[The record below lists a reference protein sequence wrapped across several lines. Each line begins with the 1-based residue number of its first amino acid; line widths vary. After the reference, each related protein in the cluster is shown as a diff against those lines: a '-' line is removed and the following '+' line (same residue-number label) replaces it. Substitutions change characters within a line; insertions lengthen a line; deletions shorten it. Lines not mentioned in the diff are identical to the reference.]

1 MQQVNS
7 TLYALNKDGSFQCW
21 KVFIAGNQVVVEFGK
36 VGGKKQQKVTTC
48 EPKNVGRSNE
58 TTAEQQALAEA
69 VSKWEK
75 QVRLGYRDDT
85 SKLEQEENF
94 SPMLAHDATKRSKS
108 IVYPAYV
115 QPKLD
120 GVRALVTL
128 DADGFPQF
136 NSRGNKLYPVPLDS
150 ELSEQVKSLSEHSGF
165 DKFDGE
171 LYIHGLSLQKIVA
184 LAKKWRTPEQIEEE
198 IEKDY
203 QSDLKRHQ
211 KAIDNGEDSWKDFD
225 GDVYSVAIEPV
236 KDVDRYGGYS
246 SLDLEYHIFDIP
258 CSNKPWMINDG
269 ISDYTDK
276 ECRYKDLMDTDHFT
290 SVIKADKINVV
301 QGNVFDTE
309 DEVKQSIGHFMQQGF
324 EGAIIRNF
332 KGVYEFGQRS
342 SDLQKWKLFQ
352 DGEAKVL
359 DSVED
364 KNGEGVLLCE
374 EKDGTRFNCKMKGT
388 HAERSQERMLL
399 LVGKFINFTFQARTD
414 DGVPQFP
421 VGQSVR
427 ELDTLTWEP
436 VY

>member
-1 MQQVNS
+1 MQQINS
-7 TLYALNKDGSFQCW
+7 TLYALNKDGSFQEW
-21 KVFIAGNQVVVEFGK
+21 KVFVDGAEVIVEFGK
-36 VGGKKQQKVTTC
+36 LGGKVQRKATYS
-48 EPKNVGRSNE
+48 EPKNIGRSNE
-58 TTAEQQALAEA
+58 TTDCQQAVLDAK
-69 VSKWEK
+69 SKWEK
-75 QVRLGYRDDT
+75 QVRLGYRETKEALQTED
-85 SKLEQEENF
+85 NF
-94 SPMLAHDATKRSKS
+94 SPMLAHDAIKRSKS

-120 GVRALVTL
+120 GVRALVTI
-128 DADGFPQF
+128 DKDGIPVF
-136 NSRGNKLYPVPLDS
+136 NSRGNKTYPVQGAL
-150 ELSEQVKSLSEHSGF
+150 LQQVKELSEHSGF

-184 LAKKWRTPEQIEEE
+184 LAKKWRTPEQIEAE

-203 QSDLKRHQ
+203 QGDIKRRQ
-211 KAIDNGEDSWKDFD
+211 KAIDNGEESWKDFD
-225 GDVYSVAIEPV
+225 GEVYPVTVEAI
-236 KDVDRYGGYS
+236 KDVDRYSGYS

-258 CSNKPWMINDG
+258 VNANSPWYSESHDKTRL
-269 ISDYTDK
+269 TD
-276 ECRYKDLMDTDHFT
+276 L
-290 SVIKADKINVV
+290 
-301 QGNVFDTE
+301 
-309 DEVKQSIGHFMQQGF
+309 DEVAVVVECELSLPKIKIVHGEFVKDEASVKRFIGYYMQDGF
-324 EGAIIRNF
+324 EGVIIRNF

-388 HAERSQERMLL
+388 HEERSQARMLL
-399 LVGKFINFTFQARTD
+399 LVDKFINFTFQARTD

-427 ELDTLTWEP
+427 EVDSLTWEP

>member
-1 MQQVNS
+1 MS
-7 TLYALNKDGSFQCW
+7 ISLDTPTLYALNKDGSYQVW
-21 KVFIAGNQVVVEFGK
+21 NVTTEGDEVVVSFGK
-36 VGGKKQQKVTTC
+36 ENGKIQQKRTKC
-48 EPKNVGRSNE
+48 EMKNVGRSNE
-58 TTAEQQALAEA
+58 TSAVFQAVLEA
-69 VSKWEK
+69 RSKWEK
-75 QVRLGYRDDT
+75 QVRLGYRET
-85 SKLEQEENF
+85 KEELQTEENF
-94 SPMLAHDATKRSKS
+94 SPMLAHDAIKRSKS
-108 IVYPAYV
+108 IVYPTYV

-150 ELSEQVKSLSEHSGF
+150 ELSKQVKSLSEHSGF

-211 KAIDNGEDSWKDFD
+211 KAVDNGEESWKDFD

-258 CSNKPWMINDG
+258 VNANTPW
-269 ISDYTDK
+269 YAV
-276 ECRYKDLMDTDHFT
+276 EHTDHR
-290 SVIKADKINVV
+290 KADLDIVAYMIEEALNVPLV
-301 QGNVFDTE
+301 RVVSGEMVA
-309 DEVKQSIGHFMQQGF
+309 DEKSVKNYIGIYMTGGF
-324 EGAIIRNF
+324 EGVIIRNF
-332 KGVYEFGQRS
+332 KGLYEFGQRS
-342 SDLQKWKLFQ
+342 SDLLKWKLFQ

-364 KNGEGVLLCE
+364 KNGEGVLFCE
-374 EKDGTRFNCKMKGT
+374 EKDGIRFNCKMKGT

>member
-1 MQQVNS
+1 MQQINS
-7 TLYALNKDGSFQCW
+7 TLYALNKDGSYQEW
-21 KVFIAGNQVVVEFGK
+21 KVSVFGADVIVEFGK
-36 VGGKKQQKVTTC
+36 LGGKKQIKITSC
-48 EPKNVGRSNE
+48 EPKNIGRSNE
-58 TTAEQQALAEA
+58 TTGEQQAVLEA
-69 VSKWEK
+69 RSKWEK
-75 QVRLGYRDDT
+75 QVRLGYRET
-85 SKLEQEENF
+85 KEELQTEENF
-94 SPMLAHDATKRSKS
+94 SPMLAHDAIKRSRS

-128 DADGFPQF
+128 DKDGIPVF
-136 NSRGNKLYPVPLDS
+136 NSRGNKTYPVQGAL
-150 ELSEQVKSLSEHSGF
+150 LQQVKELAEHSGF

-184 LAKKWRTPEQIEEE
+184 LAKKWRTPEQIEAE

-203 QSDLKRHQ
+203 QADIKRYN
-211 KAIDNGEDSWKDFD
+211 KAVADGEHLWKDFD
-225 GDVYSVAIEPV
+225 GNVWAVSTYKPV
-236 KDVDRYGGYS
+236 KDVDRFSGYS

-258 CSNKPWMINDG
+258 VNAQSPWYSYEHDKTRHQDLLVVADAVECELNVPLVKVIHG
-269 ISDYTDK
+269 I
-276 ECRYKDLMDTDHFT
+276 
-290 SVIKADKINVV
+290 VV
-301 QGNVFDTE
+301 SSE
-309 DEVKQSIGHFMQQGF
+309 REVKWSIGKYMEQGF
-324 EGAIIRNF
+324 EGSIIRNF

-342 SDLQKWKLFQ
+342 SDLQKWKQFQ

-374 EKDGTRFNCKMKGT
+374 ERDGTRFNCKMKGT
-388 HAERSQERMLL
+388 HAERSQAKMLL
-399 LVGKFINFTFQARTD
+399 LVGDFINFTFQSRTD

>member
-1 MQQVNS
+1 MPQINS
-7 TLYALNKDGSFQCW
+7 TLYALNKDGSFQEW
-21 KVFIAGNQVVVEFGK
+21 KVSVGPESVGSVIVEYGK
-36 VGGKKQQKVTTC
+36 EGGKKMSKVTFC
-48 EPKNVGRSNE
+48 SPKNVGRSNE
-58 TTAEQQALAEA
+58 TTSYEQAVLEA
-69 VSKWEK
+69 RSKWEK
-75 QVRLGYRDDT
+75 QVRLGYRET
-85 SKLEQEENF
+85 KEELQTEENF
-94 SPMLAHDATKRSKS
+94 SPMLAHDAIKRSS
-108 IVYPAYV
+108 AIVYPAYV

-128 DADGFPQF
+128 DKDGIPVF
-136 NSRGNKLYPVPLDS
+136 NSRGNKTYPVQGALLQQVK
-150 ELSEQVKSLSEHSGF
+150 ELSEHTGF

-184 LAKKWRTPEQIEEE
+184 LAKKWRTPEQIEAE

-203 QSDLKRHQ
+203 QGDIKRRQ
-211 KAIDNGEDSWKDFD
+211 KAIDNGEESWKDHD
-225 GDVYSVAIEPV
+225 GEVYPVTVEAV
-236 KDVDRYGGYS
+236 KDVDRYSGYS

-258 CSNKPWMINDG
+258 VNANSPWHSETHDKNRLSDLISVMYSLDCEINASKIKVVRG
-269 ISDYTDK
+269 EFVLNEK
-276 ECRYKDLMDTDHFT
+276 
-290 SVIKADKINVV
+290 SVKR
-301 QGNVFDTE
+301 F
-309 DEVKQSIGHFMQQGF
+309 IGYYMQDGF
-324 EGAIIRNF
+324 EGVIIRNF

-342 SDLQKWKLFQ
+342 TDLQKWKLFQ

-388 HAERSQERMLL
+388 HAERSQAKMLL
-399 LVGKFINFTFQARTD
+399 LVGHFINFTFQSRTD

>member
-1 MQQVNS
+1 MS
-7 TLYALNKDGSFQCW
+7 IALDTPTLYAINKDGSYQVW
-21 KVFIAGNQVVVEFGK
+21 NVRTEGDEVVVEFGK
-36 VGGKKQQKVTTC
+36 ENGKVQQKRTKC
-48 EPKNVGRSNE
+48 EMKNVGRANQ
-58 TTAEQQALAEA
+58 TTAAFQAVLEA
-69 VSKWEK
+69 RSKWEK
-75 QVRLGYRDDT
+75 QVRLGYRET
-85 SKLEQEENF
+85 KEALQTEENF
-94 SPMLAHDATKRSKS
+94 SPMLAHDAIKRSKS
-108 IVYPAYV
+108 LVYPAYV

-128 DADGFPQF
+128 DKDGIPVF
-136 NSRGNKLYPVPLDS
+136 NSRGNKTYPVQGALLQQTK
-150 ELSEQVKSLSEHSGF
+150 ELAEHTGF

-184 LAKKWRTPEQIEEE
+184 LAKKWRTPEQIEVE

-203 QSDLKRHQ
+203 QSDLKRYQ
-211 KAIDNGEDSWKDFD
+211 KAIDNGEQVWKDFD
-225 GDVYSVAIEPV
+225 GDEYDVSIEPV

-258 CSNKPWMINDG
+258 VNANSPWHSQDHNKTRLADLNAVAEAVECEIEVPKIAIVHGEFVANENAVKRFIGRYMQDG
-269 ISDYTDK
+269 Y
-276 ECRYKDLMDTDHFT
+276 
-290 SVIKADKINVV
+290 
-301 QGNVFDTE
+301 
-309 DEVKQSIGHFMQQGF
+309 
-324 EGAIIRNF
+324 EGVIIRNF

-388 HAERSQERMLL
+388 HEERSQARMLL
-399 LVGKFINFTFQARTD
+399 LVDKFINFTFQARTD

-427 ELDTLTWEP
+427 EVDSLTWEP

>member
-7 TLYALNKDGSFQCW
+7 TLYALNKDKSFQEW
-21 KVFIAGNQVVVEFGK
+21 KVFVIGAHVEVRFGK
-36 VGGKKQQKVTTC
+36 EMGKMQSKMTYC

-58 TTAEQQALAEA
+58 TTGPQQALLEA
-69 VSKWEK
+69 QSKWEK
-75 QVRLGYRDDT
+75 QVRLGYRENKRDLLT
-85 SKLEQEENF
+85 EENF
-94 SPMLAHDATKRSKS
+94 SPMLAHDAIKRSKS

-128 DADGFPQF
+128 DKNGIPVF
-136 NSRGNKLYPVPLDS
+136 NSRGNKTYPVQGAL
-150 ELSEQVKSLSEHSGF
+150 LRQVKELAEHSGF

-184 LAKKWRTPEQIEEE
+184 LAKKWRTPEQIEAE

-203 QSDLKRHQ
+203 QSDLKRYQ
-211 KAIDNGEDSWKDFD
+211 KAIDNGEENWKDHE
-225 GDVYSVAIEPV
+225 GEVYSVTVEPV
-236 KDVDRYGGYS
+236 KDVDRYSGYS

-258 CSNKPWMINDG
+258 VNSQSPWYFSENTTHRLGDLESVAELVEYDLKSSKIKIVHG
-269 ISDYTDK
+269 
-276 ECRYKDLMDTDHFT
+276 EFVKDEA
-290 SVIKADKINVV
+290 SVKR
-301 QGNVFDTE
+301 F
-309 DEVKQSIGHFMQQGF
+309 IGYYMEAGF
-324 EGAIIRNF
+324 EGVIIRNF
-332 KGVYEFGQRS
+332 KGKYEFGQRS

-388 HAERSQERMLL
+388 HAERSQEKMLL
-399 LVGKFINFTFQARTD
+399 LVGSFINFTFQSRTD

>member
-21 KVFIAGNQVVVEFGK
+21 KVFISGDQVVVEFGK
-36 VGGKKQQKVTTC
+36 VGGKKQQKSTTC

-69 VSKWEK
+69 ISKWEK

-85 SKLEQEENF
+85 SKLVEEENF
-94 SPMLAHDATKRSKS
+94 SPMLAHDAIKRSS
-108 IVYPAYV
+108 AIVYPAFV

-128 DADGFPQF
+128 DKDGIPVF
-136 NSRGNKLYPVPLDS
+136 NSRGNKTYPVQGAL
-150 ELSEQVKSLSEHSGF
+150 LQQVKELAEFSGF

-184 LAKKWRTPEQIEEE
+184 LAKKWRTPEQIEAE

-203 QSDLKRHQ
+203 QADIKRYN
-211 KAIDNGEDSWKDFD
+211 KAVDAGEHLWKDFE
-225 GDVYSVAIEPV
+225 GNVWAVSTYKPV
-236 KDVDRYGGYS
+236 KDVDRYSGYS

-258 CSNKPWMINDG
+258 VNAQSPWYSYDH
-269 ISDYTDK
+269 DK
-276 ECRYKDLMDTDHFT
+276 TRHQDLLEIADAVECELN
-290 SVIKADKINVV
+290 VPLINVIHGIV
-301 QGNVFDTE
+301 VSSE
-309 DEVKQSIGHFMQQGF
+309 REVKWSIGKYMEQGF
-324 EGAIIRNF
+324 EGSIIRNF

-364 KNGEGVLLCE
+364 KNGEGVLICE

-388 HAERSQERMLL
+388 HAERSQAKMLL
-399 LVGKFINFTFQARTD
+399 LVGHFINFTFQSRTD

-427 ELDTLTWEP
+427 ELDLLTWEP

>member
-21 KVFIAGNQVVVEFGK
+21 KVFIVGNQVVVEFGK

-211 KAIDNGEDSWKDFD
+211 KAVDNGEESWKDH
-225 GDVYSVAIEPV
+225 GGEVYSVAIEPV

-258 CSNKPWMINDG
+258 VNADSPWY
-269 ISDYTDK
+269 S
-276 ECRYKDLMDTDHFT
+276 TDHDKT
-290 SVIKADKINVV
+290 RHQDLLSVAEAVECELEVPLINIVHGIVV
-301 QGNVFDTE
+301 SCE
-309 DEVKQSIGHFMQQGF
+309 REVKWSIGKYMERGF
-324 EGAIIRNF
+324 EGSIVRNF
-332 KGVYEFGQRS
+332 KGLYEFGQRS
-342 SDLQKWKLFQ
+342 SDLLKWKLFQ

-414 DGVPQFP
+414 DGVPQFAI
-421 VGQSVR
+421 GQSVR

-436 VY
+436 AY

>member
-7 TLYALNKDGSFQCW
+7 TLFALNKDGSFQCW
-21 KVFIAGNQVVVEFGK
+21 KVFIVGNQVVVEFGK

-58 TTAEQQALAEA
+58 TTAEQQAWAEA

-94 SPMLAHDATKRSKS
+94 SPMLAHDAIKRYKS
-108 IVYPAYV
+108 IIYPAYV

-150 ELSEQVKSLSEHSGF
+150 ELSKQVKSLSEHSGF

-211 KAIDNGEDSWKDFD
+211 KAVDNGEESWKDFD
-225 GDVYSVAIEPV
+225 GDVYSIAIEPV

-258 CSNKPWMINDG
+258 VNAGSPWY
-269 ISDYTDK
+269 S
-276 ECRYKDLMDTDHFT
+276 TDHDKT
-290 SVIKADKINVV
+290 RHQDLLSVA
-301 QGNVFDTE
+301 
-309 DEVKQSIGHFMQQGF
+309 
-324 EGAIIRNF
+324 EG
-332 KGVYEFGQRS
+332 
-342 SDLQKWKLFQ
+342 
-352 DGEAKVL
+352 
-359 DSVED
+359 
-364 KNGEGVLLCE
+364 
-374 EKDGTRFNCKMKGT
+374 T
-388 HAERSQERMLL
+388 
-399 LVGKFINFTFQARTD
+399 
-414 DGVPQFP
+414 
-421 VGQSVR
+421 
-427 ELDTLTWEP
+427 
-436 VY
+436 

>member
-1 MQQVNS
+1 MS
-7 TLYALNKDGSFQCW
+7 ISLDTPTLYALNKDGSYQVW
-21 KVFIAGNQVVVEFGK
+21 NVTTEGDEVVVSFGK
-36 VGGKKQQKVTTC
+36 ENGKIQQKRTKC
-48 EPKNVGRSNE
+48 EMKNIGRSNE
-58 TTAEQQALAEA
+58 TTAEFQAVLEA
-69 VSKWEK
+69 RSKWEK
-75 QVRLGYRDDT
+75 QVRLGYRET
-85 SKLEQEENF
+85 KEELQTEENF
-94 SPMLAHDATKRSKS
+94 SPMLAHDAIKRSKS
-108 IVYPAYV
+108 IVYPAYI

-128 DADGFPQF
+128 DKDGIPVF
-136 NSRGNKLYPVPLDS
+136 NSRGNKTYPVQGAL
-150 ELSEQVKSLSEHSGF
+150 LQQVKELADHTGF

-184 LAKKWRTPEQIEEE
+184 LAKKWRTPEQIEAE

-203 QSDLKRHQ
+203 QADIKRYN
-211 KAIDNGEDSWKDFD
+211 KAVADGEHLWKDFD
-225 GDVYSVAIEPV
+225 GNVWAVSTYKPV
-236 KDVDRYGGYS
+236 KDVDRFSGYS

-258 CSNKPWMINDG
+258 VNAQSPWYSYEHDKTRHQDLLVVADAVECELNVPLVKVIHG
-269 ISDYTDK
+269 I
-276 ECRYKDLMDTDHFT
+276 
-290 SVIKADKINVV
+290 VV
-301 QGNVFDTE
+301 SSE
-309 DEVKQSIGHFMQQGF
+309 REVKWSIGKYMEQGF
-324 EGAIIRNF
+324 EGSIIRNF

-342 SDLQKWKLFQ
+342 SDLQKWKQFQ

-374 EKDGTRFNCKMKGT
+374 ERDGTRFNCKMKGT
-388 HAERSQERMLL
+388 HAERSQAKMLL
-399 LVGKFINFTFQARTD
+399 LVGDFINFTFQSRTD

>member
-7 TLYALNKDGSFQCW
+7 TLFALNKDGSFQCW
-21 KVFIAGNQVVVEFGK
+21 KVFIVGNQVVVEFGK

-58 TTAEQQALAEA
+58 TTAEEQALAEA
-69 VSKWEK
+69 ISKWEK

-94 SPMLAHDATKRSKS
+94 SPMLAHDAIKRSS
-108 IVYPAYV
+108 AIVYPAYV

-128 DADGFPQF
+128 DKDGIPVF
-136 NSRGNKLYPVPLDS
+136 NSRGNKTYPVQGAL
-150 ELSEQVKSLSEHSGF
+150 LQQVKELAEHSGF

-203 QSDLKRHQ
+203 QSDLKRYQ
-211 KAIDNGEDSWKDFD
+211 KAVDNGEESWKDH
-225 GDVYSVAIEPV
+225 GGEVYSIAIEPI

-258 CSNKPWMINDG
+258 VNADRPWY
-269 ISDYTDK
+269 S
-276 ECRYKDLMDTDHFT
+276 TDHDNT
-290 SVIKADKINVV
+290 RHQDLLAVAEAVECELEVPRIQIVHGIVV
-301 QGNVFDTE
+301 SCE
-309 DEVKQSIGHFMQQGF
+309 REVKWSIGKYMENGF
-324 EGAIIRNF
+324 EGSIIRNF
-332 KGVYEFGQRS
+332 KGLYEFGQRS
-342 SDLQKWKLFQ
+342 SDLLKWKLFQ
-352 DGEAKVL
+352 DGEAKVI

-399 LVGKFINFTFQARTD
+399 LVDKFINFTFQARTD

>member
-1 MQQVNS
+1 MQQINS
-7 TLYALNKDGSFQCW
+7 TLFALNKDGSFQCW
-21 KVFIAGNQVVVEFGK
+21 KVFIVGNQVVVEFGK

-58 TTAEQQALAEA
+58 TTAEQQAWAEA

-94 SPMLAHDATKRSKS
+94 SPMLAHDAIKRSKS

-128 DADGFPQF
+128 DVDGFPQF

-150 ELSEQVKSLSEHSGF
+150 ELSEQVKSLSAHSGF

-211 KAIDNGEDSWKDFD
+211 KAVDNGEESWKDHD
-225 GDVYSVAIEPV
+225 GEVYSVAIEPV

-258 CSNKPWMINDG
+258 VNAGSPWYSTEHDKTRHQDLLAVAEAVECELEVPLIQIVHG
-269 ISDYTDK
+269 I
-276 ECRYKDLMDTDHFT
+276 
-290 SVIKADKINVV
+290 VV
-301 QGNVFDTE
+301 SCE
-309 DEVKQSIGHFMQQGF
+309 REVKWSIGKYMEKGF
-324 EGAIIRNF
+324 EGSIIRNF
-332 KGVYEFGQRS
+332 KGLYEFGQRS
-342 SDLQKWKLFQ
+342 SDLLKWKLFQ
-352 DGEAKVL
+352 DGEAKVI

-399 LVGKFINFTFQARTD
+399 LVDKFINFTFQARTD
-414 DGVPQFP
+414 DGVPQFAI
-421 VGQSVR
+421 GQHER
-427 ELDTLTWEP
+427 EVDVLTWEP
-436 VY
+436 LM

>member
-7 TLYALNKDGSFQCW
+7 TLFALNKDGSFQCW
-21 KVFIAGNQVVVEFGK
+21 KVFVSGDQVIVEFGK

-58 TTAEQQALAEA
+58 TTAEEQALAEA

-85 SKLEQEENF
+85 SKLEEEESF
-94 SPMLAHDATKRSKS
+94 SPMLAHDAIKRSS
-108 IVYPAYV
+108 AIVYPAYV

-128 DADGFPQF
+128 DKDGIPVF
-136 NSRGNKLYPVPLDS
+136 NSRGNKTYPVQGAL
-150 ELSEQVKSLSEHSGF
+150 LQQVKELAEHTGF

-184 LAKKWRTPEQIEEE
+184 LAKKWRTPEQIEAE

-203 QSDLKRHQ
+203 QADIKRYQ
-211 KAIDNGEDSWKDFD
+211 KAVANREDSWKDHN
-225 GDVYSVAIEPV
+225 GNVWPIEVEKPV

-258 CSNKPWMINDG
+258 VNAQSPWYSFDHEKTRRHDLISVNDVVECDLEVPLIKVLLG
-269 ISDYTDK
+269 TLVYT
-276 ECRYKDLMDTDHFT
+276 E
-290 SVIKADKINVV
+290 
-301 QGNVFDTE
+301 E
-309 DEVKQSIGHFMQQGF
+309 DVRWSIGNYMEQGF
-324 EGAIIRNF
+324 EGSIIRNF

-342 SDLQKWKLFQ
+342 TDLQKWKLFQ

-388 HAERSQERMLL
+388 HTERSQERMLL
-399 LVGKFINFTFQARTD
+399 LVGYFINFTFQSRTD

>member
-7 TLYALNKDGSFQCW
+7 TLYALNKDGSFQEW
-21 KVFIAGNQVVVEFGK
+21 KVFVDGAEVIVEFGK
-36 VGGKKQQKVTTC
+36 LGGKVQRKATYS
-48 EPKNVGRSNE
+48 EPKNIGRSNE
-58 TTAEQQALAEA
+58 TTDCQQAVLDAK
-69 VSKWEK
+69 SKWEK
-75 QVRLGYRDDT
+75 QVRLGYRETKEALQTED
-85 SKLEQEENF
+85 NF
-94 SPMLAHDATKRSKS
+94 SPMLAHDAIKRSKS

-120 GVRALVTL
+120 GVRALVTI
-128 DADGFPQF
+128 DKDGIPVF
-136 NSRGNKLYPVPLDS
+136 NSRGNKTYPVQGAL
-150 ELSEQVKSLSEHSGF
+150 LQQVKELSEHSGF

-184 LAKKWRTPEQIEEE
+184 LAKKWRTPEQIEAE

-203 QSDLKRHQ
+203 QGDIKRRQ
-211 KAIDNGEDSWKDFD
+211 KAIDNGEESWKDFD
-225 GDVYSVAIEPV
+225 GEVYPVTVEAI
-236 KDVDRYGGYS
+236 KDVDRYSGYS

-258 CSNKPWMINDG
+258 VNANSPWYSESHDKTRL
-269 ISDYTDK
+269 TD
-276 ECRYKDLMDTDHFT
+276 L
-290 SVIKADKINVV
+290 
-301 QGNVFDTE
+301 
-309 DEVKQSIGHFMQQGF
+309 DEVAVAVECELSLPKIKIVHGEFVKDEASVKRFIGYYMQDGF
-324 EGAIIRNF
+324 EGVIIRNF

-388 HAERSQERMLL
+388 HEERSQARMLL
-399 LVGKFINFTFQARTD
+399 LVDKFINFTFQARTD

-427 ELDTLTWEP
+427 EVDSLTWEP

>member
-7 TLYALNKDGSFQCW
+7 TLFALNKDGSFQCW
-21 KVFIAGNQVVVEFGK
+21 KVFVVGDQVVVEFGK

-94 SPMLAHDATKRSKS
+94 SPMLAHDAIKRSKA

-128 DADGFPQF
+128 DKDGIPVF
-136 NSRGNKLYPVPLDS
+136 NSRGNKTYPVQGAL
-150 ELSEQVKSLSEHSGF
+150 LQQVKELAEHSGF

-184 LAKKWRTPEQIEEE
+184 LAKKWRTPEQIKDE

-203 QSDLKRHQ
+203 QSDLKRYQ
-211 KAIDNGEDSWKDFD
+211 KAIDDGEENWKDHD
-225 GDVYSVAIEPV
+225 GDVYPVTVEPV
-236 KDVDRYGGYS
+236 KDVDRYSGYS

-258 CSNKPWMINDG
+258 VNAQSPWYSYEHDNTRHQDLLAVTDAVECELNVPLVKVIAG
-269 ISDYTDK
+269 IVV
-276 ECRYKDLMDTDHFT
+276 T
-290 SVIKADKINVV
+290 S
-301 QGNVFDTE
+301 E
-309 DEVKQSIGHFMQQGF
+309 REVKWSIGKYMEQGF
-324 EGAIIRNF
+324 EGSIIRNF

-388 HAERSQERMLL
+388 HDERSQAKMLL
-399 LVGKFINFTFQARTD
+399 LVGHFINFTFQSRTD

>member
-1 MQQVNS
+1 MQQINS
-7 TLYALNKDGSFQCW
+7 TLYALNKDGSYQEW
-21 KVFIAGNQVVVEFGK
+21 KVSVFGADVIVEFGK
-36 VGGKKQQKVTTC
+36 LGGKKQIKITSC
-48 EPKNVGRSNE
+48 EPKNIGRSNE
-58 TTAEQQALAEA
+58 TTGEQQAVLEA
-69 VSKWEK
+69 RSKWEK
-75 QVRLGYRDDT
+75 QVRLGYRET
-85 SKLEQEENF
+85 KEELQTEENF
-94 SPMLAHDATKRSKS
+94 SPMLAHDAIKRSRS

-128 DADGFPQF
+128 DKDGIPVF
-136 NSRGNKLYPVPLDS
+136 NSRGNKTYPVQGAL
-150 ELSEQVKSLSEHSGF
+150 LQQVKELAEHTGF

-184 LAKKWRTPEQIEEE
+184 LAKKWRTPEQIEAE

-203 QSDLKRHQ
+203 QADIKRYN
-211 KAIDNGEDSWKDFD
+211 KAVADGEHLWKDFD
-225 GDVYSVAIEPV
+225 GNVWAVSTYKPV
-236 KDVDRYGGYS
+236 KDVDRYSGYS

-332 KGVYEFGQRS
+332 KGLYEFGQRS

-388 HAERSQERMLL
+388 HAERSQAKMLL
-399 LVGKFINFTFQARTD
+399 LVGHFINFTFQSRTD

>member
-1 MQQVNS
+1 MS
-7 TLYALNKDGSFQCW
+7 ISLDTPTLYAINKDGSYQVW
-21 KVFIAGNQVVVEFGK
+21 NVTTEGDEVVVSFGK
-36 VGGKKQQKVTTC
+36 ENGKIQQKRTKC
-48 EPKNVGRSNE
+48 EMKNIGRSNE
-58 TTAEQQALAEA
+58 TTAEFQAVLEA
-69 VSKWEK
+69 RSKWEK
-75 QVRLGYRDDT
+75 QVRLGYRET
-85 SKLEQEENF
+85 KEELQTEENF
-94 SPMLAHDATKRSKS
+94 SPMLAHDAIKRSKS
-108 IVYPAYV
+108 IVYPAYI

-128 DADGFPQF
+128 DKDGIPVF
-136 NSRGNKLYPVPLDS
+136 NSRGNKTYPVQGAL
-150 ELSEQVKSLSEHSGF
+150 LQQVKELAEHTGF

-184 LAKKWRTPEQIEEE
+184 LAKKWRTPEQIEAE

-203 QSDLKRHQ
+203 QADIKRCN
-211 KAIDNGEDSWKDFD
+211 KAVADGEHLWKDFD
-225 GDVYSVAIEPV
+225 GNVWAVSTYKPV
-236 KDVDRYGGYS
+236 KDVDRFSGYS

-258 CSNKPWMINDG
+258 VNAQSPWYSYEHDKTRHQDLLVVADAVECELNVPMVKVIHG
-269 ISDYTDK
+269 I
-276 ECRYKDLMDTDHFT
+276 
-290 SVIKADKINVV
+290 VV
-301 QGNVFDTE
+301 SSE
-309 DEVKQSIGHFMQQGF
+309 REVKWSIGKYMEQGF
-324 EGAIIRNF
+324 EGSIIRNF

-342 SDLQKWKLFQ
+342 SDLQKWKQFQ

-374 EKDGTRFNCKMKGT
+374 ERDGTRFNCKMKGT
-388 HAERSQERMLL
+388 HAERSQAKMLL
-399 LVGKFINFTFQARTD
+399 LVGDFINFTFQSRTD

>member
-1 MQQVNS
+1 MQQINS
-7 TLYALNKDGSFQCW
+7 TLYALNKDGSFQEW
-21 KVFIAGNQVVVEFGK
+21 KVFVDGAEVIVEFGK
-36 VGGKKQQKVTTC
+36 LGGKVQRKATYS
-48 EPKNVGRSNE
+48 EPKNIGRSNE
-58 TTAEQQALAEA
+58 TTDCQQAVLDAK
-69 VSKWEK
+69 SKWEK
-75 QVRLGYRDDT
+75 QVRLGYRETKEALQTED
-85 SKLEQEENF
+85 NF
-94 SPMLAHDATKRSKS
+94 SPMLAHDAIKRSKS

-120 GVRALVTL
+120 GVRALVTI
-128 DADGFPQF
+128 DKDGIPVF
-136 NSRGNKLYPVPLDS
+136 NSRGNKTYPVQGALLQQVK
-150 ELSEQVKSLSEHSGF
+150 ELSEYSGF

-184 LAKKWRTPEQIEEE
+184 LAKKWRTPEQIEAE

-203 QSDLKRHQ
+203 QGDIKRRQ
-211 KAIDNGEDSWKDFD
+211 KAIDNGEESWKDFD
-225 GDVYSVAIEPV
+225 GEVYPVTVEAI
-236 KDVDRYGGYS
+236 KDVDRYSGYS

-258 CSNKPWMINDG
+258 VNANSPWYSESHDKTRL
-269 ISDYTDK
+269 TD
-276 ECRYKDLMDTDHFT
+276 L
-290 SVIKADKINVV
+290 
-301 QGNVFDTE
+301 
-309 DEVKQSIGHFMQQGF
+309 DEVAVAVECELSLPKIKIVHGEFVKDEASVKRFIGYYMQDGF
-324 EGAIIRNF
+324 EGVIIRNF

-388 HAERSQERMLL
+388 HEERSQARMLL
-399 LVGKFINFTFQARTD
+399 LVDKFINFTFQARTD

-427 ELDTLTWEP
+427 EVDSLTWEP

>member
-1 MQQVNS
+1 MQQINS
-7 TLYALNKDGSFQCW
+7 TLYALNKDGSYQEW
-21 KVFIAGNQVVVEFGK
+21 KVSVFGADVIVEFGK
-36 VGGKKQQKVTTC
+36 LGGKKQIKITSC
-48 EPKNVGRSNE
+48 EPKNIGRSNE
-58 TTAEQQALAEA
+58 TTGEQQAVLEA
-69 VSKWEK
+69 RSKWEK
-75 QVRLGYRDDT
+75 QVRLGYRET
-85 SKLEQEENF
+85 KEELQTEENF
-94 SPMLAHDATKRSKS
+94 SPMLAHDAIKRSRS

-128 DADGFPQF
+128 DKDGIPVF
-136 NSRGNKLYPVPLDS
+136 NSRGNKTYPVQGAL
-150 ELSEQVKSLSEHSGF
+150 LQQVKELAEHTGF

-184 LAKKWRTPEQIEEE
+184 LAKKWRTPEQIEAE

-203 QSDLKRHQ
+203 QADIKRYN
-211 KAIDNGEDSWKDFD
+211 KAVADGEHLWKDFD
-225 GDVYSVAIEPV
+225 GNVWAVSTYKPV
-236 KDVDRYGGYS
+236 KDVDRFSGYS

-258 CSNKPWMINDG
+258 VNAKSPWY
-269 ISDYTDK
+269 STESTK
-276 ECRYKDLMDTDHFT
+276 TRLADL
-290 SVIKADKINVV
+290 
-301 QGNVFDTE
+301 
-309 DEVKQSIGHFMQQGF
+309 DEVATAVECELDLPKVKVVHGEFVKDEESVKRFIGYYMEAGF
-324 EGAIIRNF
+324 EGVIIRNF

-342 SDLQKWKLFQ
+342 SDLQKWKQFQ

-374 EKDGTRFNCKMKGT
+374 ERDGTRFNCKMKGT
-388 HAERSQERMLL
+388 HAERSQAKMLL
-399 LVGKFINFTFQARTD
+399 LVGDFINFTFQSRTD

>member
-7 TLYALNKDGSFQCW
+7 TLFALNKDGSFQCW
-21 KVFIAGNQVVVEFGK
+21 KVFVAGDQVVVEFGK

-58 TTAEQQALAEA
+58 TTAEEQALAEA

-85 SKLEQEENF
+85 NKLEQEENF
-94 SPMLAHDATKRSKS
+94 SPMLAHDAIKRSKS

-128 DADGFPQF
+128 DKDGIPVF
-136 NSRGNKLYPVPLDS
+136 NSRGNKTYPVQGAL
-150 ELSEQVKSLSEHSGF
+150 LQQVKELSEHSGF

-184 LAKKWRTPEQIEEE
+184 LAKKWRTPEQIKDE
-198 IEKDY
+198 IDKDY
-203 QSDLKRHQ
+203 QSDLKRYQ
-211 KAIDNGEDSWKDFD
+211 KAIDDGEENWKDHD
-225 GDVYSVAIEPV
+225 GDVYPVTVEPV
-236 KDVDRYGGYS
+236 KDVDRYSGYS

-258 CSNKPWMINDG
+258 VNAQSPWYSYDHDNTRHQDLLVVG
-269 ISDYTDK
+269 DAV
-276 ECRYKDLMDTDHFT
+276 ECELN
-290 SVIKADKINVV
+290 VPLINVIHGIV
-301 QGNVFDTE
+301 VSSE
-309 DEVKQSIGHFMQQGF
+309 REVKWSIGKYMEQGF
-324 EGAIIRNF
+324 EGSIIRNF

-388 HAERSQERMLL
+388 HAERSQAKMLL
-399 LVGKFINFTFQARTD
+399 LVGHFINFTFQSRTD

>member
-1 MQQVNS
+1 MQQINS
-7 TLYALNKDGSFQCW
+7 TLYALNKDGSYQEW
-21 KVFIAGNQVVVEFGK
+21 KVSVFGADVIVEFGK
-36 VGGKKQQKVTTC
+36 LGGKKQIKITSC
-48 EPKNVGRSNE
+48 EPKNIGRSNE
-58 TTAEQQALAEA
+58 TTGEQQAVLEA
-69 VSKWEK
+69 RSKWEK
-75 QVRLGYRDDT
+75 QVRLGYRET
-85 SKLEQEENF
+85 KEELQTEENF
-94 SPMLAHDATKRSKS
+94 SPMLAHDAIKRSKS

-128 DADGFPQF
+128 DKDGIPVF
-136 NSRGNKLYPVPLDS
+136 NSRGNKTYPVQGAL
-150 ELSEQVKSLSEHSGF
+150 LQQVKELAEHTGF

-184 LAKKWRTPEQIEEE
+184 LAKKWRTPEQVEEE

-211 KAIDNGEDSWKDFD
+211 KAIDNGEDSWKDHD
-225 GDVYSVAIEPV
+225 GEVYSVAIEPV

-258 CSNKPWMINDG
+258 VNAGRPWHDP
-269 ISDYTDK
+269 DEPEQCRLADLYTVQEAV
-276 ECRYKDLMDTDHFT
+276 ECELDIPL
-290 SVIKADKINVV
+290 
-301 QGNVFDTE
+301 
-309 DEVKQSIGHFMQQGF
+309 VKTLTGEFVNNELLVKSFIGHYMQSGF
-324 EGAIIRNF
+324 EGVIIRNY
-332 KGVYEFGQRS
+332 KGLYEFGQRS
-342 SDLQKWKLFQ
+342 SDLLKWKLFQ

-388 HAERSQERMLL
+388 YAERSQERMLL

-414 DGVPQFP
+414 DGVPQFAI
-421 VGQSVR
+421 GQSVR
-427 ELDTLTWEP
+427 EVDFLTWEP
-436 VY
+436 LM

>member
-1 MQQVNS
+1 MSMNLDTP
-7 TLYALNKDGSFQCW
+7 TLYAINKDGSYQVW
-21 KVFIAGNQVVVEFGK
+21 NVRTEGDEVVVEFGK
-36 VGGKKQQKVTTC
+36 ENGKVQQKRTKC
-48 EPKNVGRSNE
+48 EMKNVGRANQ
-58 TTAEQQALAEA
+58 TTAVFQAVLEA
-69 VSKWEK
+69 RSKWEK
-75 QVRLGYRDDT
+75 QVRLGYRET
-85 SKLEQEENF
+85 KEALQTEENF
-94 SPMLAHDATKRSKS
+94 SPMLAHDAIKRSKAL
-108 IVYPAYV
+108 VYPAYV

-128 DADGFPQF
+128 DKDGIPVF
-136 NSRGNKLYPVPLDS
+136 NSRGNKTYPVQGALLQQTK
-150 ELSEQVKSLSEHSGF
+150 ELAEHTGF

-184 LAKKWRTPEQIEEE
+184 LAKKWRTPEQIEVE

-203 QSDLKRHQ
+203 QSDLKRYQ
-211 KAIDNGEDSWKDFD
+211 KAIDNGEQVWKDFD
-225 GDVYSVAIEPV
+225 GDEYDVSIEPV

-258 CSNKPWMINDG
+258 VNANSPWHSESHDKNRLSDLVSVMYSLDCEIN
-269 ISDYTDK
+269 
-276 ECRYKDLMDTDHFT
+276 
-290 SVIKADKINVV
+290 APKINVV
-301 QGNVFDTE
+301 RGEFVLNE
-309 DEVKQSIGHFMQQGF
+309 DAVKRFIGRYMQ
-324 EGAIIRNF
+324 EGYEGVIIRNF

-388 HAERSQERMLL
+388 REERSQARMLL

-427 ELDTLTWEP
+427 EVDSLTWEP

>member
-1 MQQVNS
+1 MQKINS
-7 TLYALNKDGSFQCW
+7 TLYALNKDGSYQEW
-21 KVFIAGNQVVVEFGK
+21 KVSVFGADVIVEFGK
-36 VGGKKQQKVTTC
+36 LGGKKQIKITSC
-48 EPKNVGRSNE
+48 EPKNIGRSNE
-58 TTAEQQALAEA
+58 TTGEQQAVLEA
-69 VSKWEK
+69 RSKWEK
-75 QVRLGYRDDT
+75 QVRLGYRET
-85 SKLEQEENF
+85 KEELQTEENF
-94 SPMLAHDATKRSKS
+94 SPMLAHDAIKRSKS
-108 IVYPAYV
+108 IVYPAYI

-128 DADGFPQF
+128 DKDGIPVF
-136 NSRGNKLYPVPLDS
+136 NSRGNKTYPVQGAL
-150 ELSEQVKSLSEHSGF
+150 LQQVKELAEHTGF

-184 LAKKWRTPEQIEEE
+184 LAKKWRTPEQIEAE

-203 QSDLKRHQ
+203 QADIKRYN
-211 KAIDNGEDSWKDFD
+211 KAVADGEHLWKDFD
-225 GDVYSVAIEPV
+225 GNVWAVSTYKPV
-236 KDVDRYGGYS
+236 KDVDRFSGYS

-258 CSNKPWMINDG
+258 VNAQSPWYSYEHDKTRHQDLLVVADAVECELNVPLVKVIHG
-269 ISDYTDK
+269 I
-276 ECRYKDLMDTDHFT
+276 
-290 SVIKADKINVV
+290 VV
-301 QGNVFDTE
+301 SSERG
-309 DEVKQSIGHFMQQGF
+309 VKWSIGKYMEQGF
-324 EGAIIRNF
+324 EGSIIRNF

-342 SDLQKWKLFQ
+342 SDLQKWKQFQ

-374 EKDGTRFNCKMKGT
+374 ERDGTRFNCKMKGT
-388 HAERSQERMLL
+388 HAERSQAKMLL
-399 LVGKFINFTFQARTD
+399 LVGDFINFTFQSRTD

>member
-7 TLYALNKDGSFQCW
+7 TLFALNKDGSYQEW
-21 KVFIAGNQVVVEFGK
+21 KVSVFGADVVVEFGK
-36 VGGKKQQKVTTC
+36 LGGKKQIKITSC
-48 EPKNVGRSNE
+48 EPKNIGRSNE
-58 TTAEQQALAEA
+58 TTGEQQAVLEA
-69 VSKWEK
+69 RSKWEK
-75 QVRLGYRDDT
+75 QVRLGYRET
-85 SKLEQEENF
+85 KEELQTEENF
-94 SPMLAHDATKRSKS
+94 SPMLAHDAIKRSKS

-128 DADGFPQF
+128 DKDGIPVF
-136 NSRGNKLYPVPLDS
+136 NSRGNKTYPVQGAL
-150 ELSEQVKSLSEHSGF
+150 LQQVKELAEHTGF

-184 LAKKWRTPEQIEEE
+184 LAKKWRTPEQIEAE

-203 QSDLKRHQ
+203 QADIKRYN
-211 KAIDNGEDSWKDFD
+211 KAVADGEHLWKDFD
-225 GDVYSVAIEPV
+225 GNVWAVSTYKPV
-236 KDVDRYGGYS
+236 KDVDRFSGYS

-258 CSNKPWMINDG
+258 VNAQSPWYSYEHDKTRHQDLLVVADAVECELNVPLVKVIHG
-269 ISDYTDK
+269 I
-276 ECRYKDLMDTDHFT
+276 
-290 SVIKADKINVV
+290 VV
-301 QGNVFDTE
+301 SSE
-309 DEVKQSIGHFMQQGF
+309 REVKWSIGKYMEQGF
-324 EGAIIRNF
+324 EGSIIRNF

-342 SDLQKWKLFQ
+342 SDLQKWKQFQ

-374 EKDGTRFNCKMKGT
+374 ERDGTRFNCKMKGT
-388 HAERSQERMLL
+388 HAERSQAKMLL
-399 LVGKFINFTFQARTD
+399 LVGDFINFTFQSRTD

>member
-7 TLYALNKDGSFQCW
+7 TLFALNKDGSFQCW
-21 KVFIAGNQVVVEFGK
+21 KVFIVGNQVVVEFGK

-58 TTAEQQALAEA
+58 TTAEEQALAEA

-94 SPMLAHDATKRSKS
+94 SPMLAHDAIKRSS
-108 IVYPAYV
+108 AIVYPAYV

-128 DADGFPQF
+128 DKDGIPMF
-136 NSRGNKLYPVPLDS
+136 NSRGNKTYPVQGAL
-150 ELSEQVKSLSEHSGF
+150 LQQVKELAEHSGF

-211 KAIDNGEDSWKDFD
+211 KAVDNGEESWKDH
-225 GDVYSVAIEPV
+225 GGEVYSVAIEPV
-236 KDVDRYGGYS
+236 KDADRYGGYS

-258 CSNKPWMINDG
+258 VNAGSPWY
-269 ISDYTDK
+269 S
-276 ECRYKDLMDTDHFT
+276 TDH
-290 SVIKADKINVV
+290 DKTRHQDLLAVAEAVECELEVPRIQIVHGEFV
-301 QGNVFDTE
+301 K
-309 DEVKQSIGHFMQQGF
+309 DESAVKRFIGRYMESGF
-324 EGAIIRNF
+324 EGVIIRNF

-352 DGEAKVL
+352 DGEAKVI

-414 DGVPQFP
+414 DGVPQFA
-421 VGQSVR
+421 VGQCVR
-427 ELDTLTWEP
+427 ELDTLTWRP

>member
-1 MQQVNS
+1 MQQINS
-7 TLYALNKDGSFQCW
+7 TLYALNKDGSYQEW
-21 KVFIAGNQVVVEFGK
+21 KVSVFGADVIVEFGK
-36 VGGKKQQKVTTC
+36 LSGKKQIKITSC
-48 EPKNVGRSNE
+48 EPKNIGRSNE
-58 TTAEQQALAEA
+58 TTGEQQAVLEA
-69 VSKWEK
+69 RSKWEK
-75 QVRLGYRDDT
+75 QVRLGYRET
-85 SKLEQEENF
+85 KEELQTEENF
-94 SPMLAHDATKRSKS
+94 SPMLAHDAIKRSKS

-128 DADGFPQF
+128 DKDGIPVF
-136 NSRGNKLYPVPLDS
+136 NSRGNKTYPVQGAL
-150 ELSEQVKSLSEHSGF
+150 LQQVKELAEHTGF

-184 LAKKWRTPEQIEEE
+184 LAKKWRTPEQIEAE

-203 QSDLKRHQ
+203 QADIKRYN
-211 KAIDNGEDSWKDFD
+211 KAVADGEHLWKDFD
-225 GDVYSVAIEPV
+225 GNVWAVSTYKPV
-236 KDVDRYGGYS
+236 KDVDRFSGYS

-258 CSNKPWMINDG
+258 VNAQSPWYSYEHDNTRHQDLLVVADAVECELNVPLVKVIHG
-269 ISDYTDK
+269 I
-276 ECRYKDLMDTDHFT
+276 
-290 SVIKADKINVV
+290 VV
-301 QGNVFDTE
+301 SSE
-309 DEVKQSIGHFMQQGF
+309 REVKWSIGKYMEQGF
-324 EGAIIRNF
+324 EGSIIRNF

-342 SDLQKWKLFQ
+342 SDLQKWKQFQ

-374 EKDGTRFNCKMKGT
+374 ERDGTRFNCKMKGT
-388 HAERSQERMLL
+388 HAERSQAKMLL
-399 LVGKFINFTFQARTD
+399 LVGDFINFTFQSRTD